1 MSKKEIKAAIA
12 EYGYK
17 IIKPS
22 WHADEG
28 DKCVVFV
35 AYDEYGICSQFFV
48 DYDIPIAANFIFES
62 VFRNESAV
70 VLRKAIRICLECI
83 GVGG

>member
-22 WHADEG
+22 WHRNKKDNA
-28 DKCVVFV
+28 VIFN
-35 AYDEYGICSQFFV
+35 AYDENGYCHFFYIDYGSKYARRTMLT
-48 DYDIPIAANFIFES
+48 DTDLKLES
-62 VFRNESAV
+62 NDVAFMFWEVA
-70 VLRKAIRICLECI
+70 
-83 GVGG
+83 

>member
-1 MSKKEIKAAIA
+1 MSKKEIKVAIGD
-12 EYGYK
+12 YGYK

-22 WHADEG
+22 WHADED

-48 DYDIPIAANFIFES
+48 DYDMKYARRTMMTDTDLKLDS
-62 VFRNESAV
+62 VD
-70 VLRKAIRICLECI
+70 
-83 GVGG
+83 VGFMFWEVA